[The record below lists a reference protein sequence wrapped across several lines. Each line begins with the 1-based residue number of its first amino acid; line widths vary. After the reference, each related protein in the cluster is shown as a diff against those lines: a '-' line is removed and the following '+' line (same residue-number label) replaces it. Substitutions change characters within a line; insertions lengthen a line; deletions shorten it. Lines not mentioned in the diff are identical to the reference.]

1 MQLTIEIPDDL
12 AGRLERE
19 SANLTEILE
28 RGLRQRW
35 SETAGLAREVV
46 AFLARGPQPAEILGF
61 RPSQKFLE
69 RSRELLE
76 RSKQGPLSPAE
87 AQELDEMAHLDHL
100 VTLIKAE
107 ARRHL
112 PAAA

>member
-12 AGRLERE
+12 AGRLKRER
-19 SANLTEILE
+19 ANLTEIIE
-28 RGLRQRW
+28 RGLQQRW

-46 AFLARGPQPAEILGF
+46 AFLARGPQPAEILSF
-61 RPSQKFLE
+61 RPSPHFLE
-69 RSRELLE
+69 RSRELLD
-76 RSKQGPLSPAE
+76 RSRQGTLSAAE
-87 AQELDEMAHLDHL
+87 VQELDEMAHMDHL